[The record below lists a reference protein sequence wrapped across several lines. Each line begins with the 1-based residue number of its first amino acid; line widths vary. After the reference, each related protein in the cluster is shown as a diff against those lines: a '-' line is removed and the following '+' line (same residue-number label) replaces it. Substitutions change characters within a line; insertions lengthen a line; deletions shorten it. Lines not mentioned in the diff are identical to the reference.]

1 MTRIERESINFKLP
15 KSLTAALRKAAR
27 ERNTTATDLVILGL
41 HHVLGDAA
49 GIETSVES
57 RLAQL
62 EELLGNRSEE
72 RIDHNIETRLGSLE
86 TKLETV
92 KARIAQFESALI
104 TVQNRLNA
112 RSSNSRKSY
121 APYYTQAAPPQLMPF
136 EEKDL
141 VLRLN
146 TSVETLQEKRA
157 TLSARDFELWCK
169 ERDPSKYA
177 WRFHLKDGLY
187 HPIK

>member
-1 MTRIERESINFKLP
+1 MEIKL
-15 KSLTAALRKAAR
+15 S
-27 ERNTTATDLVILGL
+27 
-41 HHVLGDAA
+41 
-49 GIETSVES
+49 
-57 RLAQL
+57 
-62 EELLGNRSEE
+62 
-72 RIDHNIETRLGSLE
+72 
-86 TKLETV
+86 TV
-92 KARIAQFESALI
+92 TARIAQFESALI
-104 TVQNRLNA
+104 TVQNREDA

-121 APYYTQAAPPQLMPF
+121 TPYYTQTAPPQLMPF

-177 WRFHLKDGLY
+177 WRFHSKDGLY